1 MMIDGYVAD
10 LINNDIM
17 EQMNL
22 KIPHKQYDTSNVKVI
37 TLNGKKY
44 VDISVI
50 EDIRKEIE
58 DDYHITSY
66 KQCLEVIDRKLNEV
80 TNNDENR

>member
-1 MMIDGYVAD
+1 MI
-10 LINNDIM
+10 
-17 EQMNL
+17 
-22 KIPHKQYDTSNVKVI
+22 HKQYDTSNVKVI

-58 DDYHITSY
+58 DKSFTYSAYQTTLFAVS
-66 KQCLEVIDRKLNEV
+66 LEDVFEIIDRKLNEV
-80 TNNDENR
+80 THDKTMEN

>member
-1 MMIDGYVAD
+1 MMIDD
-10 LINNDIM
+10 ILDNNIM
-17 EQMNL
+17 DQIDY
-22 KIPHKQYDTSNVKVI
+22 KIIHKQYDTSNVKVI

-58 DDYHITSY
+58 DNYHITSY
-66 KQCLEVIDRKLNEV
+66 NRCLEVIDRKLNKV
-80 TNNDENR
+80 NENV

>member
-1 MMIDGYVAD
+1 MMIDGY
-10 LINNDIM
+10 
-17 EQMNL
+17 EMNH
-22 KIPHKQYDTSNVKVI
+22 KIAHKQYDTSNVKVI

-58 DDYHITSY
+58 ERSFTFFAGQTTLFAVS
-66 KQCLEVIDRKLNEV
+66 LEDVLDIINGKLNEV
-80 TNNDENR
+80 THDKTMEN